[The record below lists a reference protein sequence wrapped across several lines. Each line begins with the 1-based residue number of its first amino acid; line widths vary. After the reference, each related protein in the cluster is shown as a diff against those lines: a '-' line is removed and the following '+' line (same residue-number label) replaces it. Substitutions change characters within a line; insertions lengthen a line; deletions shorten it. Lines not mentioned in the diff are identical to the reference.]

1 MLISIC
7 IPTYNRSQSLLNCLN
22 SLCLQTNNSFEVCI
36 SDNCS
41 DYNAEELIEPFR
53 KKLKLIPNKN
63 KYKLIVGPFINSFYV
78 PRHPIKLYLNLKN
91 NNLYTTNCHMY
102 YENPHFKQKFSI
114 YFQ

>member
-41 DYNAEELIEPFR
+41 DYNDDGITDVLDLIG
-53 KKLKLIPNKN
+53 LVNLI
-63 KYKLIVGPFINSFYV
+63 LDI
-78 PRHPIKLYLNLKN
+78 
-91 NNLYTTNCHMY
+91 
-102 YENPHFKQKFSI
+102 
-114 YFQ
+114 

>member
-41 DYNAEELIEPFR
+41 DYNVEELIEPFR
-53 KKLKLIPNKN
+53 KKLI
-63 KYKLIVGPFINSFYV
+63 KYRKRDIRIFII
-78 PRHPIKLYLNLKN
+78 IKK
-91 NNLYTTNCHMY
+91 
-102 YENPHFKQKFSI
+102 I
-114 YFQ
+114 